1 MECLTYKNM
10 INNLEAIKDL
20 LIFESEDDF
29 YHLQIL
35 KRKKEN
41 PELGSNSY
49 VIKTYYIS
57 SKDYLDSRIDEII
70 HLCNYHNARA
80 CINLNRRSFERI
92 AFHTL
97 KKVTDIIMNRDFKSV
112 RKAYES
118 VCGSYSN
125 ENDKKWIIDI
135 DHKDFDLNE
144 DEREVFYN
152 EILHNIQTL
161 IQKTGKDDTINSLP
175 TKNGIHFITRPF
187 NLEEFRK
194 IYGEKIAVQKDN
206 PTILYIP

>member
-1 MECLTYKNM
+1 M
-10 INNLEAIKDL
+10 INNFEQIKGLLEFD
-20 LIFESEDDF
+20 SNDDF

-49 VIKTYYIS
+49 CVKTYYVTS
-57 SKDYLDSRIDEII
+57 TDYLDFKKQEII
-70 HLCNYHNARA
+70 DMCISNNARA

-97 KKVTDIIMNRDFKSV
+97 KKVTDQIMNKDYYSV

-118 VCGSYSN
+118 VCGSFMN
-125 ENDKKWIIDI
+125 EPNKKWIL
-135 DHKDFDLNE
+135 DFDIK
-144 DEREVFYN
+144 DESF
-152 EILHNIQTL
+152 
-161 IQKTGKDDTINSLP
+161 LP
-175 TKNGIHFITRPF
+175 VLKNQLFHLRPEGEKIIDKIETKNGYHIITKPF
-187 NLEEFRK
+187 DKQAFNYLFSGWHT
-194 IYGEKIAVQKDN
+194 IEKPAIQDNN

>member
-1 MECLTYKNM
+1 M
-10 INNLEAIKDL
+10 INNFEQIKGLLEFD
-20 LIFESEDDF
+20 SGDDF

-49 VIKTYYIS
+49 VVKTYYVTS
-57 SKDYLDSRIDEII
+57 TDYLDFKKQEII
-70 HLCNYHNARA
+70 DMCISNNARA

-97 KKVTDIIMNRDFKSV
+97 KKVTDQIMNKDYYSV

-118 VCGSYSN
+118 VCGSFMN
-125 ENDKKWIIDI
+125 EPNKKWIL
-135 DHKDFDLNE
+135 DFDTK
-144 DEREVFYN
+144 DESF
-152 EILHNIQTL
+152 
-161 IQKTGKDDTINSLP
+161 LP
-175 TKNGIHFITRPF
+175 VLKERLSDLRPEGDKFIDKIETKNGYHIITKPF
-187 NLEEFRK
+187 DKQAFNYLFSGWLV
-194 IYGEKIAVQKDN
+194 IEKPAIQDNN